1 MLGPLQLAAS
11 FAACLSGSARGRR
24 MQVVL
29 ERVKS
34 AERLPGVDEIL
45 LPGERGGRMAAERLA
60 RGVMPVEEALVNGL
74 RTMAAKYDAQGSP
87 KAAKSAMHV
96 ATQLVHPK
104 TSIQV
109 RAVATCSSTSSM
121 RMSFVPGIQMAPC
134 LQCGE
139 LMQGCWPALR
149 AVCKAG
155 APWLVSYHLLLA

>member
-1 MLGPLQLAAS
+1 MHDAWTAT
-11 FAACLSGSARGRR
+11 AGSIPCRLPRWRRSTHGRR
-24 MQVVL
+24 MHACTQVVL
-29 ERVKS
+29 ERVKG

-60 RGVMPVEEALVNGL
+60 RGVMPVEEALVSGL

-109 RAVATCSSTSSM
+109 RALWRHVA
-121 RMSFVPGIQMAPC
+121 A
-134 LQCGE
+134 
-139 LMQGCWPALR
+139 
-149 AVCKAG
+149 
-155 APWLVSYHLLLA
+155 